1 MGGTSFQFKTL
12 MILSFLLIWAVVA
25 AAHVFYYAVAKREE
39 SLAETRRIA
48 WREAEI
54 PALRGKI
61 LDRNGVPAAW
71 TELCHDFILE
81 RVPESPR
88 RRETL
93 RRRMARFFSAEVSWT
108 AKMPLLLK
116 NSLSPEEIVLYAR
129 EFRFFPEVRIVPVI
143 RRVVTGP
150 PEIRERIGKT
160 ARNNAGEIVGIS
172 GLERKYDMELSG
184 RAGRVI
190 VMLDRNG
197 NWCNETLRITRRAE
211 NGKDITAD
219 FLLPAGT
226 DASVERLEN
235 AEN

>member
-1 MGGTSFQFKTL
+1 MAAGGFKLKTL
-12 MILSFLLIWAVVA
+12 TILSFLLIWAVVA

-93 RRRMARFFSAEVSWT
+93 RRRMARFFSAEGSWT

>member
-1 MGGTSFQFKTL
+1 
-12 MILSFLLIWAVVA
+12 
-25 AAHVFYYAVAKREE
+25 
-39 SLAETRRIA
+39 
-48 WREAEI
+48 
-54 PALRGKI
+54 
-61 LDRNGVPAAW
+61 
-71 TELCHDFILE
+71 
-81 RVPESPR
+81 
-88 RRETL
+88 
-93 RRRMARFFSAEVSWT
+93 
-108 AKMPLLLK
+108 MPLLLK